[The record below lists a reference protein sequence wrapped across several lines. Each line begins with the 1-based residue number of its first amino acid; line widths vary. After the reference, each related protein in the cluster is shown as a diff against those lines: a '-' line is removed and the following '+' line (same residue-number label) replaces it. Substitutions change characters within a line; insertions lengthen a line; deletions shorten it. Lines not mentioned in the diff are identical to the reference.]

1 MMKKYL
7 LFISLL
13 ISVAM
18 AQDFHATQ
26 NTLDLDGAVLQDITG
41 STDIESVSQKL
52 FNKSIDQALQMV
64 KTVDPSVK
72 IQAGDI
78 YLSDKKMR
86 IETTIK
92 GKKTTIIFRLD
103 KNKVYSIDNDKKQYI
118 ELDLKKL
125 RQMQN
130 QAKNMMQ
137 NAMSQMGDMLKNL
150 TPEQRA
156 QMESMMGGAKK
167 APAVRVYATGKS
179 KNIHGFATK
188 EYRVE
193 GAKRFQQ
200 LWISRSNPQMRR
212 IFEQMQQAFPDDATE
227 EKQIWSKIKVGW
239 PVRQTMISGGG
250 SFGGN
255 MSLNITE
262 ITSIKKTHLAA
273 KLFNPPAGYK
283 KTTMQN
289 MIEDN
294 MNFRGVR

>member
-1 MMKKYL
+1 MKKYL

-13 ISVAM
+13 ISVTM

-26 NTLDLDGAVLQDITG
+26 KILDVHGAAVQSITG
-41 STDIESVSQKL
+41 SADIQMASQKL
-52 FNKSIDQALQMV
+52 FNKSIEQALQMV
-64 KTVDPSVK
+64 KAVDPSAK

-78 YLSDKKMR
+78 YLSSKKMR
-86 IETTIK
+86 IETAIK

-103 KNKVYSIDNDKKQYI
+103 KNKVYSIDNDKKEYV

-125 RQMQN
+125 RQMRD
-130 QAKNMMQ
+130 QAKGMMQ

-150 TPEQRA
+150 SPKQRA
-156 QMESMMGGAKK
+156 QMERLMGGKK
-167 APAVRVYATGKS
+167 KTPAIRVYATGKS

-200 LWISRSNPQMRR
+200 LWISKTYPQMRR
-212 IFEQMQQAFPDDATE
+212 IFEQMQDAFPDDAAE
-227 EKQIWSKIKVGW
+227 EKQIWSKIKDGW
-239 PVRQTMISGGG
+239 PARQIMISGG

-255 MSLNITE
+255 LSLEITE

-273 KLFNPPAGYK
+273 KIFEPPAGYK

-289 MIEDN
+289 MIKGK
-294 MNFRGVR
+294 MNFRGMR